1 MIKYK
6 ATKNK
11 TDKLKWLIYILMGL
25 GLLIFIIK
33 YSDWHIISKI
43 LISIPL
49 IINFLFDIF
58 YFKKVGYMINEI
70 HFGDSEIEI
79 FDLKKNKKRISYSNL
94 KYSIRKRKFDKH
106 KTEIELKSKN
116 RLEFKTFG
124 RLHIKNWDCIFD
136 IENELEK
143 RKVLRVE
150 WKPITLWG
158 RYWGVFI
165 DLLIV
170 ISGGGDIGL
179 AEYQEKSIKEVTKN
193 PIKKKTKPNTT

>member
-11 TDKLKWLIYILMGL
+11 TDKLKWLIYILIGL

-43 LISIPL
+43 LISTPL
-49 IINFLFDIF
+49 IINLLFDVF
-58 YFKKVGYMINEI
+58 YFKKVGYLINEI

-94 KYSIRKRKFDKH
+94 KYSIRKRKFDRH

-116 RLEFKTFG
+116 FLKFKTFG
-124 RLHIKNWDCIFD
+124 RLHIKNWDNIFD
-136 IENELEK
+136 IENELEQ
-143 RKVLRVE
+143 RKVPRTE
-150 WKPITLWG
+150 WKPMTLWG
-158 RYWGVFI
+158 KYWGIFV
-165 DLLIV
+165 DLFFLTA
-170 ISGGGDIGL
+170 GDGDIGMT
-179 AEYQEKSIKEVTKN
+179 EYQEKSIKEVTEN
-193 PIKKKTKPNTT
+193 PIDKENNA